1 MLSVVLCLCNFDSW
15 CGESRGQS
23 RILPVG
29 LGREPQ
35 SQTVIKHST
44 FSFYLQIECKN
55 NSPRWHLSQNR
66 WQLPAQSLSHTYI
79 FKIHTPIY
87 THTHFRTRLCPP
99 KTSSVIRAHT
109 HTHLKTDACFLGFL
123 FLLVS
128 KVLHQPCPV
137 WKCLSQNNV
146 RSSGLSVEYA
156 KSWCSFEAWRNLV
169 VCGYVVLFICSMFYE
184 K

>member
-1 MLSVVLCLCNFDSW
+1 MSSVIYQSHCLHVECWVIVLCLCNFDSW

-109 HTHLKTDACFLGFL
+109 HTFENRRLFSRFPISARLKGLTSTLPSL
-123 FLLVS
+123 KVS
-128 KVLHQPCPV
+128 FT
-137 WKCLSQNNV
+137 
-146 RSSGLSVEYA
+146 E
-156 KSWCSFEAWRNLV
+156 
-169 VCGYVVLFICSMFYE
+169 
-184 K
+184 